1 MATPTV
7 MILDQ
12 DGSEI
17 DWHVGYSP
25 PPDKFLER
33 LEKTAKGID
42 TYKILSE
49 RYAKEPKNIEVV
61 FKLARK
67 YYDRRSA
74 EDKALTLFQQV
85 LAIDPDGKLGTT
97 EYGEDKVTYTEYA
110 EYNIAAI
117 TIFGDKRNPEPMK
130 AFIKKYPEGKI
141 LKSAYSYLSS
151 YYRFSGTKE
160 ESTAFFN
167 EYVSKYP
174 DDPYVLNAYV
184 DRIIRDKEN
193 IDRGIELA
201 EKIKEIMK
209 YNEDPYFTKNLGQLY
224 CLKGTPEKAEEVYGK
239 TFMEGQ
245 VTSLSYNL
253 IDYANF
259 WVEQKANTDSAV
271 EMAELAMKLK
281 PGDNYFV
288 QQTASFYCRLDKT
301 EKALE
306 LYGPSYIQKNLDKP
320 NILSSYAYFWSG
332 QDKNLE
338 SALEAAKKGVELSPN
353 TSTWGSLSQ
362 VYQKMK
368 KYDEALKAAEKALE
382 LASERSKEFYKK
394 RIEQIK
400 KAMAEKEKKN
410 S

>member
-1 MATPTV
+1 MV
-7 MILDQ
+7 LDQ

-17 DWHVGYSP
+17 DWHIGYSP

-33 LEKTAKGID
+33 LEKTVKGID

-74 EDKALTLFQQV
+74 EDKALALFQEV

-110 EYNIAAI
+110 EYYLAAI

-209 YNEDPYFTKNLGQLY
+209 YNEDPYFMKNLGQLY

-253 IDYANF
+253 VDYANF
-259 WVEQKANTDSAV
+259 WVEQKANTDSAI

-281 PGDNYFV
+281 PDNNYFV
-288 QQTASFYCRLDKT
+288 QQTASIYCRLGKT

-306 LYGPSYIQKNLDKP
+306 LYGPSYIQKNMDKP
-320 NILSSYAYFWSG
+320 NILTSYAYFWSG

-338 SALEAAKKGVELSPN
+338 SALEAAKKGVELSPSS
-353 TSTWGSLSQ
+353 STWSALSQ

-382 LASERSKEFYKK
+382 LAPERSKEFYKK

-410 S
+410 P